1 MLKLKKTPSLKDAL
15 TKINSIGRHE
25 ATTEIREEEKS
36 PDLPR
41 NTFTQDDL
49 EDRWSVFVEK
59 LKKKDVRMFSALK
72 VIQPSLVDTEKIQIS
87 FQNNAQL
94 EEYQLR
100 LRPILLKDFKEA
112 FKNEYIEITEVVVD
126 AEKMDKPNLL
136 SDKEKLEKMIEKNP
150 ALQSLKNK
158 FKLDFE

>member
-1 MLKLKKTPSLKDAL
+1 
-15 TKINSIGRHE
+15 
-25 ATTEIREEEKS
+25 
-36 PDLPR
+36 
-41 NTFTQDDL
+41 L
-49 EDRWSVFVEK
+49 EDRWSVFVER